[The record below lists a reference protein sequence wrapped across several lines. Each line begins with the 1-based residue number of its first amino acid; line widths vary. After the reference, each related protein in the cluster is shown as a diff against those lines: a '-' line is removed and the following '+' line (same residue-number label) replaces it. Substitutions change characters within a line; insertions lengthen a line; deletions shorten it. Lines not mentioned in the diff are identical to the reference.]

1 MSVITSALGFP
12 RIGPRRELKHAV
24 ESHWAGKTDEDALL
38 EAAAGLRAATWA
50 RIAGLGV
57 GHVPSNDFSFYDHV
71 LDTAALI
78 GAIPERFGW
87 SGGTVDLATY
97 FALARGDVGRA
108 PLEMT
113 KWFDTNYH
121 YLVAELGRHQTFAVT
136 STKPVDEFLEAKALG
151 FHTRPVLLG
160 PVTFLRLAKTD
171 GGFDVLDLLP
181 RLLPV
186 YEDVLRRLAAAGADW
201 IQIDEP
207 VLALDLDERTR
218 AALLDA
224 YRSLGAA
231 SDARLLV
238 ATYFG
243 GLGNNLDAALS
254 LPVAG
259 LHLDLVRASGQID
272 DVAARASKELT
283 LSLGV
288 VDGRNVWATDLRAVL
303 DLIEPIVEWRGVDR
317 VMLGPS
323 CSLLH
328 VPIDATLE
336 DGLDDEL
343 RSWLAF
349 GVQKLEE
356 LVTLGRAIAEGRP
369 AVADALDRSDA
380 IAATR
385 RTSPRIHSAKIAERL
400 AAISPEQLRRTSPYP
415 VRHEAQAAFALPI
428 LPTTTIGSLPQT
440 AEVRQ
445 ARADFT
451 SGKTTAADY
460 EAFLRS
466 ETERAVRWQEEIGL
480 DVLVHGEFE
489 RNDMVQYFGEQ
500 LEGYAFTK
508 LGWVQSYGSRCV
520 RPPIIYGDV
529 FRPEPMTVEWATYAQ
544 SLTSRTVKGMLTGPV
559 TMLQWSFVRDDLPRE
574 TVCRQIALALR
585 DEVDDLEA
593 AGIRIIQID
602 EPALREGLPL
612 RRDEWTDYLRWAVK
626 SFRLASSGVADAT
639 QIHTHM
645 CYSDFNEIIEA
656 IAALDA
662 DVISIESARSQME
675 LLDAFEHFRYP
686 NEIGPG
692 VYDIH
697 SPRVPDIDEIE
708 SLLVAA
714 EARIDPRRLWVNPD
728 CGLKTRSW
736 EQVIPAIEHLVEAA
750 RRRRAQIAA

>member
-1 MSVITSALGFP
+1 VIVSALGFP

-24 ESHWAGKTDEDALL
+24 EARWAGKIGDGGLL
-38 EAAAGLRAATWA
+38 EGAAALRAASWA

-57 GHVPSNDFSFYDHV
+57 DHVPSNDFSFYDHV
-71 LDTAALI
+71 LDTAALV

-87 SGGTVDLATY
+87 DGGTIGLDTY
-97 FALARGDVGRA
+97 FTLARGDKERA

-121 YLVAELGRHQTFAVT
+121 YLVPELIREQSFALA
-136 STKPVDEFLEAKALG
+136 SSKPVDEFLEAKALG
-151 FHTRPVLLG
+151 YHTRPVLLG

-171 GGFDVLDLLP
+171 GEFDTLDLLP

-186 YEDVLRRLAAAGADW
+186 YEEVLRRLVAAGADW
-201 IQIDEP
+201 VQVDEP
-207 VLALDLDERTR
+207 VLVLDLDERAR
-218 AALLDA
+218 IAILDA
-224 YRSLGAA
+224 YRALAVA

-243 GLGNNLDAALS
+243 GLGQNTETALS
-254 LPVAG
+254 LPVDG
-259 LHLDLVRASGQID
+259 LHLDL
-272 DVAARASKELT
+272 ARAPAQINAVIGSAPEELT

-288 VDGRNVWATDLRAVL
+288 VDGRNVWATDLRSVL
-303 DLIEPIVEWRGVDR
+303 DLVEPIVERRGADR
-317 VMLGPS
+317 LLLGPS

-328 VPIDATLE
+328 VPIDVSLE

-349 GVQKLEE
+349 AVQKLEE
-356 LVTLGRAIAEGRP
+356 LVTLARAINEGRS
-369 AVADALDRSDA
+369 AVAEMLERSDA
-380 IAATR
+380 IARSR
-385 RTSPRIHSAKIAERL
+385 RASPRIHLAKVAARL
-400 AAISPEQLRRTSPYP
+400 AAISPEQVRRTNIYP
-415 VRHEAQAAFALPI
+415 VRHAAQATLRLPV

-440 AEVRQ
+440 SEVRQ

-451 SGKTTAADY
+451 SGKTAAADY
-460 EAFLRS
+460 EAFLRA

-489 RNDMVQYFGEQ
+489 RNDMVQYFGEK
-500 LEGYAFTK
+500 LDGYVFTK

-529 FRPEPMTVEWATYAQ
+529 FRPEPMTIEWATYAQ
-544 SLTSRTVKGMLTGPV
+544 SLSEKPLKGMLTGPV
-559 TMLQWSFVRDDLPRE
+559 TMLQWSFVRDDVSRE

-585 DEVDDLEA
+585 DEVHDLEA
-593 AGIRIIQID
+593 AGVRIIQID

-612 RRDEWTDYLRWAVK
+612 RKDEWADYLRWAVE
-626 SFRLASSGVADAT
+626 SFRLASSAVADAT

-675 LLDAFEHFRYP
+675 LLDAFEHYHYP

-697 SPRVPDIDEIE
+697 SPRVPDVDEIE
-708 SLLVAA
+708 GLLAAA
-714 EARIDPRRLWVNPD
+714 EERIDPHRLWVNPD

-736 EQVIPAIEHLVEAA
+736 EQVVPALEHLVEAA
-750 RRRRAQIAA
+750 RRRRARIAA